1 MNQPL
6 QATAKY
12 SIYLI
17 FIAVIFIWG
26 IAWPVAK
33 LGLYYM
39 PPLWYATGRISLGAI
54 TLFIVLGVTK
64 KLVFPRA
71 ADVPHLLSVGLL
83 LVAAF
88 QILVTLGLFYV
99 SAGRSTILVY
109 TTQIW
114 VIPMAYFIFKEPV
127 NKYHVFS
134 MILGLIGLVFL
145 FSPLGLNWHD
155 RHVVIGNALL
165 LFAAM
170 IWAINIV
177 ITRYLKWH
185 STPLQLLPWQLL
197 IGLIPILICAL
208 IFQSKPNIAW
218 TPILI
223 GSLVYTGI
231 LGTAFA
237 VGGMIVA
244 SKELSPVTTSLS
256 TLGIP
261 LVGVLSS
268 RIILHEHIS
277 LIMAIAMLFIFSGL
291 LLVIVAHRMKVQ
303 K

>member
-6 QATAKY
+6 QATEKY

-17 FIAVIFIWG
+17 FIAVIIIWG

-33 LGLYYM
+33 LGLHFM
-39 PPLWYATGRISLGAI
+39 PPLWYATGRIFLGAI
-54 TLFIVLGVTK
+54 TLFIVLAATK

-71 ADVPHLLSVGLL
+71 ADIPHLLSVGLL

-88 QILVTLGLFYV
+88 QVLVTLGLFYV

-114 VIPMAYFIFKEPV
+114 VIPIAYFIFKEPV
-127 NKYHVFS
+127 NKYHIFS
-134 MILGLIGLVFL
+134 LILGIIGLVFL
-145 FSPLGLNWHD
+145 FSPLGLDWHD
-155 RHVVIGNALL
+155 PHVVMGNVLL
-165 LFAAM
+165 LLAAM

-197 IGLIPILICAL
+197 IGLIPIVICAL
-208 IFQSKPNIAW
+208 IFQPNPNISW
-218 TPILI
+218 NSILI
-223 GSLVYTGI
+223 GSLLYTGI

-237 VGGMIVA
+237 VGGMILA
-244 SKELSPVTTSLS
+244 SKELPPTTTSLS

-261 LVGVLSS
+261 FVGILSS
-268 RIILHEHIS
+268 WIILHEHIS
-277 LIMAIAMLFIFSGL
+277 WIMVIAMLFIFSGL
-291 LLVIVAHRMKVQ
+291 LLVIAAHRK
-303 K
+303 KG